1 MYEEF
6 NAFERELPD
15 HPRKSTPLPHV
26 KPREVFERVSRPLDP
41 DAKPWRPDYRVD
53 QRSSGAHGA
62 PGQQSSG
69 VEILEA
75 INKMQLQVEH
85 QIKTQKLPKAEIMS
99 FDGNPLSYYLFIRAF
114 ENSVEKCT
122 EDYSLRL
129 QLLIQYCTGKA
140 KETIKCCGMM
150 SGKGGYVKA
159 KKLLE
164 ECFGEKYVVS
174 NAWIEKLSERPPIN
188 QNDRE
193 ALLDLADDLESCE
206 ITLTV
211 AGRLNQINNEDKM
224 MKILRRLPLYLRS
237 RWQKRVQEIRADG
250 RDPNLEILKKMIRGA
265 AKEKND
271 PVFGSILD
279 PVKDVRNKEKSRNK
293 PPVPNKTGSFA
304 ASTTFPDTSVPVD
317 GRVPH
322 PSGPSE
328 SPSSRLHARFKCF
341 LCSGGHKLE
350 KCERFSAKSSEEKL
364 KFVRDRKLCENC
376 LSYTHFASGCKSP
389 RE

>member
-1 MYEEF
+1 
-6 NAFERELPD
+6 
-15 HPRKSTPLPHV
+15 
-26 KPREVFERVSRPLDP
+26 
-41 DAKPWRPDYRVD
+41 
-53 QRSSGAHGA
+53 
-62 PGQQSSG
+62 
-69 VEILEA
+69 
-75 INKMQLQVEH
+75 
-85 QIKTQKLPKAEIMS
+85 MS
-99 FDGNPLSYYLFIRAF
+99 FDGNPLNYYLFMKTF

-122 EDYSLRL
+122 EDDSLRL

-150 SGKGGYVKA
+150 SGKDGYMKA

-164 ECFGEKYVVS
+164 ERFGEKYVVS
-174 NAWIEKLSERPPIN
+174 NAWIEKLSNGPPIN

-250 RDPNLEILKKMIRGA
+250 RDPNLEDLKKMMRGA

-279 PVKDVRNKEKSRNK
+279 PVKDVRSKEKSRNK
-293 PPVPNKTGSFA
+293 PPVPKKTDSFA
-304 ASTTFPDTSVPVD
+304 GLTTFHDSSVPVG

-328 SPSSRLHARFKCF
+328 STSSRLNARFKCF

-389 RE
+389 RACSVDQCSISRKHLSSLHDALLASFRRRTFTGMTT